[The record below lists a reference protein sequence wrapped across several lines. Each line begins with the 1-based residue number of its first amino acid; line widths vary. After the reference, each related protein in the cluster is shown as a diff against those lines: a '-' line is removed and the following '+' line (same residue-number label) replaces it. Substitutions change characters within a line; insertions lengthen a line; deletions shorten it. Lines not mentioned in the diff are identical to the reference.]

1 MIDQSLIT
9 EVADKLHPAAE
20 VISPI
25 DLDWL
30 HWIKIL
36 FPNHFSAEPAAHHEH
51 LWQWLWTIQLG
62 KSPEPGAFIAIW
74 PRGAGKSTNAEAACA
89 CFAAR
94 LTRRYGLYL
103 SGTQAQA
110 DKHVQ
115 SVAAMLGADA
125 IETHYPAAARRRV
138 NRYGYSQGWRR
149 NRLHTESG
157 FVLDALGLD
166 VASRGL
172 KTGDQRPD
180 FLIIDDVDSKH
191 DTPSEVRRKIEV
203 LTHTIIPAGSQDL
216 AILGIQ
222 NLIHRNSVFS
232 QLADTRAKFLLNR
245 AISGPFPALHNFAY
259 EQRGAA
265 YVITAG
271 HPTWAGQSVA
281 DCERELNRIG
291 PAAFEA
297 ECQQHV
303 TAQALGSVFPQYNEV
318 YHVITWSEFARLYG
332 DIARDQHRRP
342 RIPAGWNLGR
352 AQDWGTTVQH
362 PCATVWLA
370 KPSRGHL
377 LPDSVFF
384 YREMTFPEYPE
395 PITLEVSPMRVGM
408 AIVDVERQWSES
420 SRMALSLMSHEATAA
435 LNTYNN
441 DMPPGYKLR
450 FTKWKPDRLAG
461 IAQLQNYLEI
471 IDTTRSHPFRP
482 QLLGRPRLYLIV
494 DDAQGELLPADNRD
508 RAWDQPR
515 DRPWDRTHPACSP
528 SSPSPSW
535 RVRQPID
542 ARGLARARAELQ
554 AYHYPQTGDGEE
566 LDRPTKIFDDVIDPL
581 RALADA
587 FFPRPAPLS
596 EREQIERALPE
607 HLRLENLQ
615 KLPPQQQSGHYFTR
629 FTRSIEIEHEL
640 RNKRPVLKDYRQ
652 AIKDKY
658 RTSPN
663 RPEPGIAGSGTAR
676 SSRGPRRY

>member
-1 MIDQSLIT
+1 MIDQNLIAQITYKLQSAT
-9 EVADKLHPAAE
+9 EA
-20 VISPI
+20 ISPI

-36 FPNHFSAEPAAHHEH
+36 FPNHFSAESPAHHDH
-51 LWQWLWTIQLG
+51 LWNWLWAIQLG
-62 KSPEPGAFIAIW
+62 QPPEPGAFIAIW

-103 SGTQAQA
+103 SGTQSQA

-125 IETHYPAAARRRV
+125 IETHYPDAARRRV
-138 NRYGYSQGWRR
+138 NKYGHSQGWRR

-203 LTHTIIPAGSQDL
+203 LTHTIIPAGSHDL

-245 AISGPFPALHNFAY
+245 AISGPFPALRNLRY
-259 EQRGAA
+259 EQRGDK

-271 HPTWAGQSVA
+271 QPTWAGQSVA

-303 TAQALGSVFPQYNEV
+303 TAAALGSVFPQYNEV
-318 YHVITWSEFARLYG
+318 YHVITWSEFARYYG
-332 DIARDQHRRP
+332 DIARDQHGRP

-377 LPDSVFF
+377 LPD
-384 YREMTFPEYPE
+384 
-395 PITLEVSPMRVGM
+395 
-408 AIVDVERQWSES
+408 
-420 SRMALSLMSHEATAA
+420 
-435 LNTYNN
+435 
-441 DMPPGYKLR
+441 
-450 FTKWKPDRLAG
+450 
-461 IAQLQNYLEI
+461 
-471 IDTTRSHPFRP
+471 
-482 QLLGRPRLYLIV
+482 
-494 DDAQGELLPADNRD
+494 
-508 RAWDQPR
+508 
-515 DRPWDRTHPACSP
+515 
-528 SSPSPSW
+528 
-535 RVRQPID
+535 
-542 ARGLARARAELQ
+542 
-554 AYHYPQTGDGEE
+554 
-566 LDRPTKIFDDVIDPL
+566 
-581 RALADA
+581 
-587 FFPRPAPLS
+587 
-596 EREQIERALPE
+596 
-607 HLRLENLQ
+607 
-615 KLPPQQQSGHYFTR
+615 
-629 FTRSIEIEHEL
+629 
-640 RNKRPVLKDYRQ
+640 
-652 AIKDKY
+652 
-658 RTSPN
+658 
-663 RPEPGIAGSGTAR
+663 
-676 SSRGPRRY
+676 